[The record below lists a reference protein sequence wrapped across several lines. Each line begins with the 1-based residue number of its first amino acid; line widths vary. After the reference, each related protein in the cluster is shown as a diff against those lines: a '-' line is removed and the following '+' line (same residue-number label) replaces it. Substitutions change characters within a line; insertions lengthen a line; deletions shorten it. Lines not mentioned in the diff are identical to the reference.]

1 MTFNNNPNNSFRYDM
16 YVPDIETEPLYNAFN
31 IDNMKEKLDVSPDYE
46 EINGQYSLN
55 NLNVTNQDDYIKRL
69 ERLENNNFDNGGGNN
84 GGGNNV
90 FGKNN
95 VDYQQQYFNYLVNN
109 NKYKKNVQSDK
120 YNKIYKLF
128 DSYLYIF
135 LITILFIITLFQKNR
150 IDTLNDL
157 LSFKMNNNYQM
168 SSKGL

>member
-31 IDNMKEKLDVSPDYE
+31 IDNMKEKLEVNQNYE

-55 NLNVTNQDDYIKRL
+55 NLNVSNHTDYIQRL
-69 ERLENNNFDNGGGNN
+69 ERLENNNFDNQNS
-84 GGGNNV
+84 NNV
-90 FGKNN
+90 FNPSK

-109 NKYKKNVQSDK
+109 NKYKKNLQSEK
-120 YNKIYKLF
+120 YNKLYKLF
-128 DSYLYIF
+128 DSYLYMF
-135 LITILFIITLFQKNR
+135 LIVILFIITMFQKNR

-157 LSFKMNNNYQM
+157 LSFKMNNNFQL
-168 SSKGL
+168 STKGL